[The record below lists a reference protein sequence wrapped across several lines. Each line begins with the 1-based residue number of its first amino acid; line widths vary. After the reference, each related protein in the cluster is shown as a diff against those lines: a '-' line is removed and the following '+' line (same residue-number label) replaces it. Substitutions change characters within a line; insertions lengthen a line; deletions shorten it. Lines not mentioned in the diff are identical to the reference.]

1 MCRQDMQKLQCFF
14 AASYFSGY
22 LPVPLLTPL
31 GAARALPECTP
42 PSAGMPPLP
51 PIEVCIK
58 QQLPLSSRARANCV
72 PTEPT
77 HCSQMLRFKDFLHCF
92 HIWEKKKI
100 TEKSSE
106 IHEMKNIY
114 RDGNTS
120 DSTSTLW
127 CFGEAHSHYLQR
139 KNTKQ
144 NNTMLSFQK
153 SPHNCCKS
161 SSESPC
167 FLEKSATPSSLCY
180 QIQDGQYPV
189 PGLQTRSL
197 QTNGRAKTWGSSTA
211 GEEVKAA
218 PAKQGKECL
227 SSFPQ
232 MNEQTFQITVAW
244 HAEWLHDIPVILFYH
259 PLLPFY
265 PLIGLHSSACDPD
278 ATGADTSPKRTKSVL
293 MQRRKLL

>member
-1 MCRQDMQKLQCFF
+1 
-14 AASYFSGY
+14 
-22 LPVPLLTPL
+22 
-31 GAARALPECTP
+31 
-42 PSAGMPPLP
+42 
-51 PIEVCIK
+51 
-58 QQLPLSSRARANCV
+58 
-72 PTEPT
+72 
-77 HCSQMLRFKDFLHCF
+77 
-92 HIWEKKKI
+92 
-100 TEKSSE
+100 
-106 IHEMKNIY
+106 MKNIY

-161 SSESPC
+161 SSVPPC
-167 FLEKSATPSSLCY
+167 FLERSATPSSLCY

-197 QTNGRAKTWGSSTA
+197 QTNARAKTWGSSTA